1 MSRSRTNGEV
11 ERFLGILKYEHL
23 FRAITGDG
31 NALAVEINQFR
42 HTYNTLRP
50 HQAPGTSRPDAATGV
65 LHQPG
70 EPVVTGPVV
79 RHGIPTRTDRLR

>member
-1 MSRSRTNGEV
+1 VSRSQTNGEV
-11 ERFLGILKYEHL
+11 ERFLGILKCEHL

-50 HQAPGTSRPDAATGV
+50 HQAPADRTPRQAYFTSRES
-65 LHQPG
+65 Q
-70 EPVVTGPVV
+70 
-79 RHGIPTRTDRLR
+79 